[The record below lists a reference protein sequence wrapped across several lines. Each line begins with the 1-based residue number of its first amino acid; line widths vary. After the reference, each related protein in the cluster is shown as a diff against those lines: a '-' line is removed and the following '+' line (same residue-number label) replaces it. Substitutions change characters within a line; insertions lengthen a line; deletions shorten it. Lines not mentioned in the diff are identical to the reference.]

1 MSDASQVLTRSFDDI
16 GVSLDGHVATV
27 EIQRPPHN
35 FFDYALIEQLAD
47 AFEGL
52 DAHDDC
58 RAIVLAADG
67 KNFCAGANFG
77 SGKSDSDS
85 DEAFSA
91 NGFRTTTQFLYR
103 EAVRLF
109 RCRTPVVGAIQ
120 GSAIGGGLGVALVP
134 DFRVAS
140 AESRFAANFARLG
153 IHPGFGLT
161 VTLPRLIGAQKA
173 ALMFY
178 TGRRIDG
185 AEAFEWGLA
194 DLLVDTADIRSAA
207 LQLAAEIAESA
218 PLAVV
223 SVRATMRQGL
233 ADAIEKATEH
243 ELKEQQWLRET
254 DDAQEGIRA
263 VAERRPGNFSGR

>member
-1 MSDASQVLTRSFDDI
+1 MSEENDVLSREFADI

-35 FFDYALIEQLAD
+35 FFDYVLIEQLAD
-47 AFEGL
+47 AFSGL
-52 DAHDDC
+52 DDVHDC

-77 SGKSDSDS
+77 SGDD
-85 DEAFSA
+85 DDGDDDFSA
-91 NGFRTTTQFLYR
+91 NGFRTTTQYLYR

-140 AESRFAANFARLG
+140 PETRFAANFARLG

-161 VTLPRLIGAQKA
+161 VTLPRLVGAQRA

-178 TGRRIDG
+178 TGRRVKGD
-185 AEAFEWGLA
+185 EAAEWGLA
-194 DLLVDTADIRSAA
+194 DVLVGSTEEIRPAA
-207 LQLAAEIAESA
+207 IALATEIAESA
-218 PLAVV
+218 PLATT
-223 SVRATMRQGL
+223 SVRATMRTGL
-233 ADAIEKATEH
+233 ADEIAKATEH
-243 ELKEQQWLRET
+243 ELREQQWLRET
-254 DDAQEGIRA
+254 DDAAEGIRS
-263 VAERRPGNFSGR
+263 VAERRAGNFTGT

>member
-1 MSDASQVLTRSFDDI
+1 MGDSSDVLNRDFDDI
-16 GVSLDGHVATV
+16 GVQLDGHVALV

-47 AFEGL
+47 AFSGL
-52 DAHDDC
+52 DEIPDC

-77 SGKSDSDS
+77 SGDDGDDS
-85 DEAFSA
+85 FSA
-91 NGFRTTTQFLYR
+91 HGFRTTTQFLYR

-109 RCRTPVVGAIQ
+109 SCRKPVVGAIQ

-140 AESRFAANFARLG
+140 PDTRFAANFAKLG

-161 VTLPRLIGAQKA
+161 VTLPRLIGEQKA

-178 TGRRIDG
+178 TGRRVKGD
-185 AEAFEWGLA
+185 EAVAWGLA
-194 DLLVDTADIRSAA
+194 DVLAPDNDGIRPAA
-207 LQLAAEIAESA
+207 MAFAQEIAASA
-218 PLAVV
+218 PLATV
-223 SVRATMRQGL
+223 SVRATMRTGL
-233 ADAIEKATEH
+233 ADQIAKATEH
-243 ELKEQQWLRET
+243 ELREQQWLRET
-254 DDAQEGIRA
+254 EDAAEGIRS
-263 VAERRPGNFSGR
+263 VSERRPGNFSAR

>member
-1 MSDASQVLTRSFDDI
+1 MSQAENVLQRSFDDI
-16 GVSLDGHVATV
+16 GVNLEDNVATV
-27 EIQRPPHN
+27 EIRRPPHN
-35 FFDYALIEQLAD
+35 FFDFELIRQLAD

-52 DAHDDC
+52 DAEDAC
-58 RAIVLAADG
+58 RVIVLAADG
-67 KNFCAGANFG
+67 RNFCAGANFG
-77 SGKSDSDS
+77 SGKEEDAD
-85 DEAFSA
+85 DDFSA
-91 NGFRTTTQFLYR
+91 NGFRTTTRFLYR

-109 RCRTPVVGAIQ
+109 RCRKPVVGAIQ

-140 AESRFAANFARLG
+140 PDSRFAANFARLG

-161 VTLPRLIGAQKA
+161 VTLPRLIGPQKS

-178 TGRRIDG
+178 TGRRLKG
-185 AEAFEWGLA
+185 EEAADWGLV
-194 DLLVDTADIRSAA
+194 DLLVETDRIRTAAHE
-207 LQLAAEIAESA
+207 LAAEIAESA

-223 SVRATMRQGL
+223 SVRSTLRQGL
-233 ADAIEKATEH
+233 ADAIEQQTEH

-263 VAERRPGNFSGR
+263 VAERRPGNFTGS